1 MKIDTS
7 QVMNLVQA
15 LRPLSSE
22 ASRLLTLMSDEDHSV
37 RDIVQI
43 VECDPALTAH
53 VLKVVNSAAFALSRR
68 VGTLDTAVSFLGD
81 SNIVGIALA
90 AAGGEVFNAELAG
103 YEGTRGDLGKHCL
116 WTAIGAR
123 ELAQHTASE
132 VNGGI
137 AFTAGLLHDIGKV
150 VISDLF
156 EGGACGMVQG
166 IESREYVD
174 FIAAEQDAVGTDH
187 AEVGSLLAEHWN
199 LPEQLR
205 ETILYHHDPAQA
217 DPRLRHLVYI
227 VHMADILSMMG
238 GYGTGADAMQYTLDP
253 NYQEYVDIQPD
264 LLESVVLNTQI
275 DFNKTVSSMFGD
287 EDNAG
292 AES

>member
-7 QVMNLVQA
+7 QVMTLVQA
-15 LRPLSSE
+15 VRPLSGE
-22 ASRLLTLMSDEDHSV
+22 ASRLLTLMGDEDHSV

-53 VLKVVNSAAFALSRR
+53 VLKVVNSAAFNLNRR
-68 VGTLDTAVSFLGD
+68 VGTLDVAVSFLGD
-81 SNIVGIALA
+81 SNILGIAMA
-90 AAGGEVFNAELAG
+90 AAGGEVFNADLNG

-123 ELAQHTASE
+123 ELALHTDGK

-150 VISDLF
+150 VISDLL
-156 EGGACGMVQG
+156 EGGVYGMVQG
-166 IESREYVD
+166 IESREFAD
-174 FIAAEQDAVGTDH
+174 FIAAERAAVGTDH
-187 AEVGSLLAEHWN
+187 AEVGALLAEHWK

-205 ETILYHHDPAQA
+205 EAILHHHAPAQA
-217 DPRLRHLVYI
+217 DPRMQHLVYI

-253 NYQEYVDIQPD
+253 DYQEYVDIQPE

-275 DFNKTVSSMFGD
+275 EFNKTVSSMFGD
-287 EDNAG
+287 DDNAG